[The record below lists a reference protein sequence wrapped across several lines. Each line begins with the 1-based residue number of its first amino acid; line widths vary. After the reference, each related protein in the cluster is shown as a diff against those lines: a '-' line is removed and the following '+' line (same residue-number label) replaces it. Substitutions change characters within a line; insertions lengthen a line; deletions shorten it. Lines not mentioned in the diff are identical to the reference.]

1 MRAVDV
7 CKVNIISMSF
17 AFEDDIPEIQSAIRH
32 ATSQNVLVF
41 AAASNNNGNRTNP
54 IGFPAR
60 VREHVICINS
70 SSSQNHKSNFSPS
83 GAEWRR
89 NFSVVGEGLEAAWA
103 PTQGLMVRCGTSCA
117 TPIGAGIAALV
128 IEYSRQKL
136 SPRIEQADDLFTIA
150 GMNKVLFECMTERR
164 TGSEYNYI
172 KPWMLFRRGVNPLE
186 VSMRINNALSEVHR

>member
-1 MRAVDV
+1 
-7 CKVNIISMSF
+7 MSF
-17 AFEDDIPEIQSAIRH
+17 AFENDIMEIQEAIRH
-32 ATSQNVLVF
+32 ATSRNVLVF

-70 SSSQNHKSNFSPS
+70 SSSQNHKSIFSPP
-83 GAEWRR
+83 GAGWRR

-103 PTQGLMVRCGTSCA
+103 PTQGLMVRNGTSCA

-136 SPRIEQADDLFTIA
+136 SPRIERANDLFTTA
-150 GMNKVLFECMTERR
+150 GMNKVLYECMTERR

-172 KPWMLFRRGVNPLE
+172 KPWTLFHSGRDTSE
-186 VSMRINNALSEVHR
+186 VSMWISKALSEVNL

>member
-1 MRAVDV
+1 
-7 CKVNIISMSF
+7 MSF
-17 AFEDDIPEIQSAIRH
+17 AFEDDIPEIQKAIRH
-32 ATSQNVLVF
+32 ANSQNVLVF

-60 VREHVICINS
+60 VRDLVICINS
-70 SSSQNHKSNFSPS
+70 SSSQNHKSVFSPP
-83 GAEWRR
+83 GADWRR

-103 PTQGLMVRCGTSCA
+103 LTQGLIVRNGTSCA

-136 SPRIEQADDLFTIA
+136 SPRIERGNDLFTIA

-172 KPWMLFRRGVNPLE
+172 KPWMLFRSRGNPAE
-186 VSMRINNALSEVHR
+186 VSMRINKALSEINF